1 MPRTATI
8 ARTSS
13 ARSDEVSMT
22 SRTTSST
29 RRATTVPSTGSFP
42 AFEFTERTSSNSDAS
57 SASGLS
63 FGSSCGPSS
72 SWARSEV
79 RRNQLLNSGRQL
91 GLLGALTT
99 AGALEVRLRAL
110 DLALE
115 RGDGLRH
122 RVDGLRAERV
132 DRVHRLEHV
141 VERLLQLLDVDGAA
155 RSLLVDLGPL
165 DAQLVRRRLDQVGRG

>member
-8 ARTSS
+8 ARTS
-13 ARSDEVSMT
+13 RSRSVEVSMT

-29 RRATTVPSTGSFP
+29 RRATTTPSTGSLP

-63 FGSSCGPSS
+63 FGSSCGRSS

-91 GLLGALTT
+91 GLLGALAT

-115 RGDGLRH
+115 SGDGLCH
-122 RVDGLRAERV
+122 RVDSLRAEGV

-141 VERLLQLLDVDGAA
+141 VEGRLQLLYVDGAA
-155 RSLLVDLGPL
+155 RRLLIDG
-165 DAQLVRRRLDQVGRG
+165 G